1 MPARGMGIMYLEMR
15 RNDKNMGMDET
26 KSFLRDARVGRLAM
40 SKDDEPYVIPIN
52 FVYFNR
58 KIFFHCAREGQKI
71 SYLSTNSLVCFE
83 VDEFLGVR
91 KGCTPCTSTVKY
103 RSVIAFGKASFVED
117 VDVKKDA
124 LTLLVKKY
132 GGDSSGSFDEETFER
147 TLLVAITVERMTGK
161 QSL

>member
-1 MPARGMGIMYLEMR
+1 MGIMYLEMR

-40 SKDDEPYVIPIN
+40 SKDNEPYVIPIN
-52 FVYFNR
+52 FVYFNG

-103 RSVIAFGKASFVED
+103 RSVIAFGKAAFVD
-117 VDVKKDA
+117 AVDVKKEV

-132 GGDSSGSFDEETFER
+132 GGASSGSFDEETFER